1 MSYLEKIGKNAREAF
16 EDIKSIKHKKIV
28 KVLNDYSKS
37 LLKNKNKIIK
47 ENQKDV
53 KNVKRKHLID
63 RLILNEKRINGIRH
77 SINEIAKFKNPL
89 GQVLEQWQRPNKLRI
104 KKVSTPIGVIGVI
117 YESRPNVTAD
127 VAALSLKSGNCSI
140 LRGGSEAFHSNK
152 ILANLFREV
161 LQKNSINK
169 NCIQFIDKKDRKIV
183 NSLLSKMSKYIDVIV
198 PRGGKSLVA
207 KVQKY
212 SNIHVIGHL
221 EGLCHIYVDNTANI
235 KMAKKIII
243 NAKMRR
249 TSICGA
255 VETLLI
261 EEKALKTHAV
271 EIISSLKEAGC
282 EIRVDYKIFKFLSK
296 NLVNVDM
303 KNNLKLAKE
312 KDWKT
317 EYLDSIIS
325 VMSVKNVKEAVR
337 HILKYG
343 TMHTDSIITNNAKS
357 ANFFLNGVNSSIAMH
372 NVSTQFADGGE
383 FGFGGEIGIST
394 NKLPPRGPVGINQL
408 TSYKYLVSGNGIVRN

>member
-1 MSYLEKIGKNAREAF
+1 MKYLEEIGKKARKAF
-16 EDIKSIKHKKIV
+16 EDLKSIKHNKIV
-28 KVLNDYSKS
+28 KVLDNYNKAI
-37 LLKNKNKIIK
+37 LKNKKRIIK

-53 KNVKRKHLID
+53 KNIKRKHFVD
-63 RLILNEKRINGIRH
+63 RLILNEKRIEGIRH
-77 SINEIAKFKNPL
+77 SIDEIAKFKNPT
-89 GQVLEQWQRPNKLRI
+89 GRILEKWSRPNKLTI
-104 KKVSTPIGVIGVI
+104 KRVSTPIGVIGVI

-127 VAALSLKSGNCSI
+127 VASLSLKSGNCSI
-140 LRGGSEAFHSNK
+140 LRGGSEALNSNR
-152 ILANLFREV
+152 ILANLFRDS
-161 LQKNSINK
+161 LQKNNINK
-169 NCIQFIDKKDRKIV
+169 NCIQFIDKKNRRVVDH
-183 NSLLSKMSKYIDVIV
+183 LLSKMSKYIDVIV
-198 PRGGKSLVA
+198 PRGGKGLVS
-207 KVQKY
+207 KVQKF

-221 EGLCHIYVDNTANI
+221 EGLCHIYVDKSSNL

-261 EEKALKTHAV
+261 EEKALKTHGV
-271 EIISSLKEAGC
+271 EIINSLKKSGC
-282 EIRVDYKIFKFLSK
+282 EVRVDNKINKLFKNK
-296 NLVNVDM
+296 
-303 KNNLKLAKE
+303 LKIAKE

-317 EYLDSIIS
+317 EYLDAIIS
-325 VMSVKNVKEAVR
+325 VKTIKNVHEAVR

-343 TMHTDSIITNNAKS
+343 TMHTDSIITNNSKNAEI
-357 ANFFLNGVNSSIAMH
+357 FLLGVNSSIAMH

-408 TSYKYLVSGNGIVRN
+408 TSYKYVVSGKGITRP

>member
-1 MSYLEKIGKNAREAF
+1 MQYLKKIGENAKKAF
-16 EDIKSIKHKKIV
+16 KDLKSVKHNKIK
-28 KVLNDYSKS
+28 KVLDNYNKV
-37 LLKNKNKIIK
+37 LLKNKKKIII
-47 ENQKDV
+47 ENNKDV
-53 KNVKRKHLID
+53 RNIKREHLID
-63 RLILNEKRINGIRH
+63 RLILNEKRIEGIRY
-77 SINEIAKFKNPL
+77 SINEIAKFKNPI
-89 GQVLEQWQRPNKLRI
+89 GRVLEHWKRPNKLNI

-140 LRGGSEAFHSNK
+140 LRGGSEAINSNRF
-152 ILANLFREV
+152 LANLFRET
-161 LQKNSINK
+161 LQKNNINK
-169 NCIQFIDKKDRKIV
+169 NCVQFIDKKDRKIV
-183 NSLLSKMSKYIDVIV
+183 NILLSKMNRYIDVIV
-198 PRGGKSLVA
+198 PRGGKGLVD
-207 KVQKY
+207 KVQKF

-221 EGLCHIYVDNTANI
+221 EGLCHIFVDKSANL

-261 EEKALKTHAV
+261 DERALKSHAK
-271 EIISSLKEAGC
+271 EIINSLIEEGC
-282 EIRVDYKIFKFLSK
+282 EVRVDKKINKLFKNK
-296 NLVNVDM
+296 
-303 KNNLKLAKE
+303 LKIAKE
-312 KDWKT
+312 KDWRT
-317 EYLDSIIS
+317 EYLDKIIS
-325 VMSVKNVKEAVR
+325 IKTVKNIHEGVD

-343 TMHTDSIITNNAKS
+343 TMHTDSIITSNLKNAKT
-357 ANFFLNGVNSSIAMH
+357 FLNSVNSSIAMH

-408 TSYKYLVSGNGIVRN
+408 TSYKYIVSGSGIIRE

>member
-1 MSYLEKIGKNAREAF
+1 MFYLEKIGKNAKKAF
-16 EDIKSIKHKKIV
+16 EDLKKIKHKKI
-28 KVLNDYSKS
+28 KKTLESYNKS
-37 LLKNKNKIIK
+37 LLQNKIKIIN
-47 ENQKDV
+47 ENKKDV
-53 KNVKRKHLID
+53 KNIKRKHLVD
-63 RLILNEKRINGIRH
+63 RLILDDKRIEGIRY
-77 SINEIAKFKNPL
+77 SINQIAKFRDPI
-89 GQVLEQWQRPNKLRI
+89 GRTLESWTRPNKLNI

-127 VAALSLKSGNCSI
+127 VAALCLKSGNCSI
-140 LRGGSEAFHSNK
+140 LRGGSEAINSNR
-152 ILANLFREV
+152 ILANIFREV
-161 LQKNSINK
+161 LQKNKVNK
-169 NCIQFIDKKDRKIV
+169 NCVQFIDRKDRKIV
-183 NSLLSKMSKYIDVIV
+183 DNLLSKMNNYIDVIV
-198 PRGGKSLVA
+198 PRGGKGLVS

-221 EGLCHIYVDNTANI
+221 EGLCHIFLDKSANLN
-235 KMAKKIII
+235 MAKKIII

-261 EEKALKTHAV
+261 DEKALNTHAK
-271 EIISSLKEAGC
+271 EIINSLINSGC
-282 EIRVDYKIFKFLSK
+282 EVRVDNKINKLFK
-296 NLVNVDM
+296 NR
-303 KNNLKLAKE
+303 LKKAKE

-325 VMSVKNVKEAVR
+325 IKIVKNVKEGIE

-343 TMHTDSIITNNAKS
+343 TMHTDSIITNNLKNAKI
-357 ANFFLNGVNSSIAMH
+357 FLNGVNSSIAMH

-408 TSYKYLVSGNGIVRN
+408 TSYKYIVSGKGIIRP